1 MRRKSRNILAI
12 LLAAS
17 MMSSMCSIPAAGAD
31 FSSEEILAT
40 EDMQPEAMD
49 QEVEQNLEPGD
60 QESNPEEEI
69 FTEDSEVQPEEEQT
83 GIEEEITSQT
93 GEEQIPVNIGD
104 GEEEEE
110 LFSAGD
116 SEETS
121 YNIWVGDIQVTDAN
135 KEDVLGDLDG
145 DARTVTFDSTQKKL
159 TLDNATIT
167 GELRLLES
175 SDITLELRNQNKIV
189 HYGNG
194 RVMEEY
200 IQIRDLSTENST
212 KTCIITGDG
221 SLTIEDPEGTD
232 FIHSYQK
239 LIIDGVKFNFTMM
252 ENYDGYANGIRS
264 TKSVDIRNQSNI
276 TIKMNKMDGA
286 AISISSARPM
296 SLDNG
301 VAVQAT
307 EEEASLGELHVS
319 DSELHLQS
327 TYKSIVTDGGA
338 VAIQNSSGDLQGG
351 ITVYGQGDISTE
363 KSTLDIMDNVC
374 ALETM
379 GKINI
384 TKGSDIKTKS
394 CSSQIVGYG
403 IDITNSRVETVP
415 DVEMSY
421 SLDSFGT
428 INIMNSVVIAETLME
443 KDSIVAFDREMQEQ
457 KNINIVN
464 SWVDSLGRLDGITA
478 TLDSVLFIGQRG
490 DVYGTAVIPDNTQ
503 VYPEHT
509 LYVEEPATLTA
520 PSGLAITNNGAIEA
534 YCTSIRGTVKNTAP
548 VYSHAKLTTWA
559 HNKTSHWKECSRCK
573 AKFESEKHKFSS
585 WKTVK
590 KAGWCWSGRRQHTCS
605 VCSYTQNETI
615 PGIVVM
621 ELVVKGGKNRVTL
634 NWKKV
639 SGADGYMI
647 YGAKCGTKMKYKKT
661 VSNKTLTWTEK
672 KLDAGIYYKYYVVAY
687 KTVNGKKTMIGKSK
701 DMHTATL
708 GKGYGYARQITVKK
722 SEITL
727 KKGATATIKSTLVN
741 TNDKVKD
748 HMQRVRYIST
758 NQDVATV
765 NANGKIK
772 AVGKGTC
779 QIFCYGLNGFT
790 KKVKV
795 IVK

>member
-17 MMSSMCSIPAAGAD
+17 MMSSMCSIPAAGAN

-40 EDMQPEAMD
+40 EDMQTEEPD
-49 QEVEQNLEPGD
+49 QEVEESLESED
-60 QESNPEEEI
+60 LESNPEE
-69 FTEDSEVQPEEEQT
+69 FLAEDPEVQPEEEPT
-83 GIEEEITSQT
+83 DIEEEITSQT
-93 GEEQIPVNIGD
+93 GEEQTPVNIGD
-104 GEEEEE
+104 GEEED

-135 KEDVLGDLDG
+135 KADVLGDLDG
-145 DARTVTFDSTQKKL
+145 DARTVTFDATQKKL

-175 SDITLELRNQNKIV
+175 SDITLELKNQNKIV
-189 HYGNG
+189 PYSDG
-194 RVMEEY
+194 RVMEDY
-200 IQIRDLSTENST
+200 ILIRDTSTENSM
-212 KTCIITGDG
+212 KTCTITGGG
-221 SLTIEDPEGTD
+221 SLSITDLEGVD
-232 FIHSYQK
+232 FIESYQK
-239 LIIDGVKFNFTMM
+239 LIIDGVKFNFTMA
-252 ENYDGYANGIRS
+252 EDYDGYAVGIRS

-276 TIKMNKMDGA
+276 TIKTNKSGGE
-286 AISISSARPM
+286 AIVIISARPI
-296 SLDNG
+296 SLDNS
-301 VAVQAT
+301 VAVQ
-307 EEEASLGELHVS
+307 EAGEPVLGELHVS

-327 TYKSIVTDGGA
+327 TYKSITTDGGA
-338 VAIQNSSGDLQGG
+338 VTIQNSSGDLQGG
-351 ITVYGQGDISTE
+351 IAVYGRGGISTE
-363 KSTLDIMDNVC
+363 KSTLDITDAVC

-384 TKGSDIKTKS
+384 TNGSDIRTKS

-415 DVEMSY
+415 DVEMGY

-428 INIMNSVVIAETLME
+428 INIMNSVVIAETIME
-443 KDSIVAFDREMQEQ
+443 KDSIVAFDKEMRE
-457 KNINIVN
+457 KKTINIVN
-464 SWVDSLGRLDGITA
+464 SWVDSLGGLDGITA
-478 TLDSVLFIGQRG
+478 ILDSVLFIGQRG
-490 DVYGTAVIPDNTQ
+490 DVYGKAEIPDNTQ

-520 PSGLAITNNGAIEA
+520 PSGLAITNNGAIKA

-590 KAGWCWSGRRQHTCS
+590 KAGWCWSGKRQHTCS

-615 PGIVVM
+615 PGIAVM

-672 KLDAGIYYKYYVVAY
+672 KLQAGIYYKYYVVAY

-708 GKGYGYARQITVKK
+708 GKGYGYAKQITVKK

-795 IVK
+795 TVK